1 MLRRLSRAC
10 LRMQL
15 GVVHDQVCL
24 LRERA
29 AAPNEVTHRRV
40 MSLCFDKMGMRCVL
54 LRRMRDC
61 EALR

>member
-1 MLRRLSRAC
+1 MRRRLGRGC

-15 GVVHDQVCL
+15 GVVHGRVCF

-29 AAPNEVTHRRV
+29 AAPYEVTHRRV

-54 LRRMRDC
+54 LRRMWDC

>member
-1 MLRRLSRAC
+1 MRRRLSRGY

-15 GVVHDQVCL
+15 GVVHGRVCF

-29 AAPNEVTHRRV
+29 AAPYEVTHRRV